1 MERRAAILNHQELF
15 RFPVA
20 KLGGAVAF
28 RGAKF
33 LEEMYRQP
41 EYMSEVD

>member
-1 MERRAAILNHQELF
+1 MERRAAILNHQGLF

-20 KLGGAVAF
+20 KLGAVAF

-41 EYMSEVD
+41 EYMTEVD